1 LTIFNQIINRKLFYL
16 HSIVVGAAFLFL
28 SISCSQ
34 ESNSF
39 ISKGYH
45 NLTARDNSFFLA
57 RERMKEVEKK
67 VYEMRI
73 DDYNQVLHPTPPFD
87 TNKTKALDGQME
99 DIIKKASIPIRRHK
113 NSIYVDDSYLL
124 IGRCRMYKG
133 QYRLGLETFK
143 FVNTTSDEPRDKQQA
158 LIQLMRAY
166 IAYEDYDKA
175 WVACNELDK
184 DTLDKKNIALFNLTK
199 AELLYRQERYDEMLP
214 ILEGIADK
222 IKIRDIKSRTYF
234 IIGQLYQS
242 KGNDT
247 AAYKSYKKVTRLNPP
262 YEFLFYSKLYMN
274 QTKGFDKAEDIEKIN
289 KYYQKLLKDIKNKE
303 YKDKIYYEMALFE
316 YKQKHYSKAIEYYQL
331 SVRESK
337 STPQKS
343 LSYYKLATMYYDDLE
358 DFENAQVYYDSCA
371 AIFNK
376 KDKRYPLISK
386 REKVLDEFV
395 KHLKIYKRE
404 DSLLRI
410 AALPQD
416 QQNLLIDSLIKAEK
430 EAYRKKQEDK
440 KAAEKKAAEVVFNQ
454 DKFSNL
460 DPNNVTWY
468 FNNPTAI
475 KNGIVE
481 FERRWGKR
489 KLEDNWRRATKE
501 IVLDES
507 KPLIKDSTQQKLNA
521 PKEKA
526 DEIPEL
532 EVDRT
537 KYTKNIP
544 VTAAMKDSSNARIE
558 KALYNIANI
567 YNHKLD
573 EDTRAEK
580 TYLQLLERYP
590 STNYDAEILYNLYLI
605 NVNKNDKKAEVYKNI
620 LLRKHPHSIYAKLII
635 NPNYYQDHKK
645 ENQIAEREYKNI
657 YNDFLLKKYKHCDSA
672 ASVLLTK
679 FPESSVSDKL
689 SYLKIMC
696 RMKTVGPDSIVLQS
710 LEAFIINYPESP
722 IVKNAED
729 LKNTLSNKTA
739 KQIPLEQNQSTDTLI
754 EKNQTQIEPK
764 NNQSSEI
771 NNFETEDPSN
781 LLQGTKK

>member
-1 LTIFNQIINRKLFYL
+1 
-16 HSIVVGAAFLFL
+16 
-28 SISCSQ
+28 
-34 ESNSF
+34 
-39 ISKGYH
+39 
-45 NLTARDNSFFLA
+45 
-57 RERMKEVEKK
+57 
-67 VYEMRI
+67 MRL
-73 DDYNQVLHPTPPFD
+73 DDYNQILHPTPPFD
-87 TNKTKALDGQME
+87 TNKTKALDAQME

-113 NSIYVDDSYLL
+113 NSMYVDDSYLL

-133 QYRLGLETFK
+133 QFRLGLETFK

-158 LIQLMRAY
+158 LIQLMRSY
-166 IAYEDYDKA
+166 LAYEDYDKA
-175 WVACNELDK
+175 WVACNELEK
-184 DTLDKKNIALFNLTK
+184 DTLDKKNVALFNLTK

-214 ILEGIADK
+214 ILEDVADK
-222 IKIRDIKSRTYF
+222 IKIRDIRSRTYF

-247 AAYKSYKKVTRLNPP
+247 AAFKAYKKVTRLNPP

-289 KYYQKLLKDIKNKE
+289 KYYHKLLTDLKNKE

-331 SVRESK
+331 SIKESK
-337 STPQKS
+337 SAPQKS
-343 LSYYKLATMYYDDLE
+343 LSYYKLASMYYDDLE
-358 DFENAQVYYDSCA
+358 DFENAQIYYDSCA

-395 KHLKIYKRE
+395 KHLKVYKLE

-410 AALPQD
+410 ASLPQEKQD
-416 QQNLLIDSLIKAEK
+416 QIIDSLVKAEK
-430 EAYRKKQEDK
+430 AAYRKQQEEK

-454 DKFSNL
+454 EKFANL
-460 DPNNVTWY
+460 DPNNITWY

-501 IVLDES
+501 IVIDES
-507 KPLIKDSTQQKLNA
+507 KQLIKDSTQQKINA

-544 VTAAMKDSSNARIE
+544 ITAAMKDTCNVRIE
-558 KALYNIANI
+558 KALYNLANI

-580 TYLQLLERYP
+580 TYLQLIARYP
-590 STNYDAEILYNLYLI
+590 STDYEPEILYNLYLL
-605 NVNKNDKKAEVYKNI
+605 NKDKNDNKAEEYKNT
-620 LLRKHPHSIYAKLII
+620 LLRKHPNSIYAKLIK

-645 ENQIAEREYKNI
+645 ENQIAEREYKNV
-657 YNDFLLKKYKHCDSA
+657 YNEYALKNYKKCDSA
-672 ASVLLTK
+672 ASNLLIK
-679 FPESSVSDKL
+679 YPESSVSDKL
-689 SYLKIMC
+689 SYLRILC
-696 RMKTVGPDSIVLQS
+696 RMKTVGPDSLVIQS
-710 LEAFIINYPESP
+710 LDAFVINYPESP

-729 LKNTLSNKTA
+729 LKNTLTKQSSVQNPVEQKKSIETQTELNKVPI
-739 KQIPLEQNQSTDTLI
+739 KPS
-754 EKNQTQIEPK
+754 

-771 NNFETEDPSN
+771 NNEVIEKSSN
-781 LLQGTKK
+781 TNPGTKK